1 MAFYSGQTSIG
12 TAATVVDGVLIGSN
26 GGNPYR
32 LMIHNNDNT
41 DAVYIGGSAVTT
53 TNGLKLDKGV
63 MLQLTVSPTDLL
75 YAVSTKNGAIGVSEK
90 FTEGRLKIVDDN
102 DWIHFSHEIIHSKLM
117 RNSNQLF
124 YNNYSW
130 DTISKKALDSIL
142 L

>member
-12 TAATVVDGVLIGSN
+12 TAATVIDGVLIGAN

-41 DAVYIGGSAVTT
+41 DAVYVGGSAVTI

-75 YAVSTKNGAIGVSEK
+75 YAVSNKSGHIISWL
-90 FTEGRLKIVDDN
+90 TEPV
-102 DWIHFSHEIIHSKLM
+102 
-117 RNSNQLF
+117 
-124 YNNYSW
+124 
-130 DTISKKALDSIL
+130 
-142 L
+142 